1 QEDDAALQGPAG
13 HHRHPRHGGAVGG
26 RQAGR
31 LSRSEG
37 PALPVAT
44 LQRRPTVHRARGQ
57 VGAHPGD
64 GPRIHRDPRGQA
76 RRSSGAGLLHGR
88 HHRRGTGPGRRDEEA
103 PGLAVKYE
111 LRVVSV
117 ERSLFE
123 GDVEF
128 IIANGADGEL
138 GVLARHAPLM
148 TILKPGPLRIQ
159 ETIDGPEELLF
170 VGGGFMEVLP
180 DRVTVLADVA
190 EHADEI
196 SIEKA
201 EAARRRAQERLAGT
215 LTTAEE
221 VEFQKALAM
230 AEARLRLARA
240 RRG

>member
-1 QEDDAALQGPAG
+1 M
-13 HHRHPRHGGAVGG
+13 
-26 RQAGR
+26 
-31 LSRSEG
+31 
-37 PALPVAT
+37 
-44 LQRRPTVHRARGQ
+44 
-57 VGAHPGD
+57 
-64 GPRIHRDPRGQA
+64 
-76 RRSSGAGLLHGR
+76 
-88 HHRRGTGPGRRDEEA
+88 
-103 PGLAVKYE
+103 KYP

-128 IIANGADGEL
+128 IIANGVDGEL

-159 ETIDGPEELLF
+159 ETIGGPEQLLF
-170 VGGGFMEVLP
+170 VGGGFLEVLP

-201 EAARRRAQERLAGT
+201 EEARRRAQERLAGT

-221 VEFQKALAM
+221 TEFQNALAM
-230 AEARLRLARA
+230 AEARLRLARM

>member
-1 QEDDAALQGPAG
+1 M
-13 HHRHPRHGGAVGG
+13 
-26 RQAGR
+26 
-31 LSRSEG
+31 
-37 PALPVAT
+37 
-44 LQRRPTVHRARGQ
+44 
-57 VGAHPGD
+57 
-64 GPRIHRDPRGQA
+64 
-76 RRSSGAGLLHGR
+76 
-88 HHRRGTGPGRRDEEA
+88 
-103 PGLAVKYE
+103 KYP

-123 GDVEF
+123 GEVEF

-159 ETIDGPEELLF
+159 ETYGETEQLLF
-170 VGGGFMEVLP
+170 VGGGFLEVLP

-196 SIEKA
+196 SVDKA
-201 EAARRRAQERLAGT
+201 EEARRRAQERLAGT

-221 VEFQKALAM
+221 TEFQNALAM
-230 AEARLRLARA
+230 AEARLRLARM

>member
-1 QEDDAALQGPAG
+1 
-13 HHRHPRHGGAVGG
+13 
-26 RQAGR
+26 
-31 LSRSEG
+31 
-37 PALPVAT
+37 
-44 LQRRPTVHRARGQ
+44 
-57 VGAHPGD
+57 
-64 GPRIHRDPRGQA
+64 
-76 RRSSGAGLLHGR
+76 
-88 HHRRGTGPGRRDEEA
+88 
-103 PGLAVKYE
+103 VKYP

-159 ETIDGPEELLF
+159 EVYGGTEQVLF
-170 VGGGFMEVLP
+170 VGGGFLEVLP

-190 EHADEI
+190 EHAEEI
-196 SIEKA
+196 SIERA
-201 EAARRRAQERLAGT
+201 EEARRRAQERLAGT

-221 VEFQKALAM
+221 IEFQNALAV
-230 AEARLRLARA
+230 ADARLRLARM

>member
-1 QEDDAALQGPAG
+1 M
-13 HHRHPRHGGAVGG
+13 
-26 RQAGR
+26 
-31 LSRSEG
+31 
-37 PALPVAT
+37 
-44 LQRRPTVHRARGQ
+44 
-57 VGAHPGD
+57 
-64 GPRIHRDPRGQA
+64 
-76 RRSSGAGLLHGR
+76 
-88 HHRRGTGPGRRDEEA
+88 
-103 PGLAVKYE
+103 KYP

-159 ETIDGPEELLF
+159 ETFGGDEQLLF
-170 VGGGFMEVLP
+170 VGGGFLEVLP

-201 EAARRRAQERLAGT
+201 EEARRRAQERLAGT

-221 VEFQKALAM
+221 TEFQNALAM
-230 AEARLRLARA
+230 AEARLRLARM
-240 RRG
+240 RR